1 MPQQN
6 NLLGEAAAA
15 ARGVVAVVIGDREAA
30 RFFNLTTHG
39 LAGSFIA
46 LLVITGI
53 GAYLPVLLGYE
64 GRVLLTVAVFALSFV
79 LQVGCAT
86 IALLQAKRLDG
97 FVPYL
102 VVDNWASFY
111 VTIAGLA
118 FNLMGVGDD
127 FIGVPIGFLIV
138 IVAVNIGRVI
148 IKLEPLQTGMF
159 VVAQVVGYLVGGIAI
174 SALFAA
180 LGFSS

>member
-1 MPQQN
+1 MPVRN

-15 ARGVVAVVIGDREAA
+15 ARGVLAVVIGDREAA

-39 LAGSFIA
+39 LVGSFIA
-46 LLVITGI
+46 LLLITGI
-53 GAYLPVLLGYE
+53 GAFLPVLLGFP
-64 GRVLLTVAVFALSFV
+64 GSVLLTVAVFALSFV

-86 IALLQAKRLDG
+86 IALMQAKRLDG

-111 VTIAGLA
+111 VTIAGLV
-118 FNLMGVGDD
+118 FNLMGVGDE
-127 FIGVPIGFLIV
+127 FIGVPIGVLIV
-138 IVAVNIGRVI
+138 VVAVNIGRVI
-148 IKLEPLQTGMF
+148 IKLEPLQTAMF

-174 SALFAA
+174 TTLFAM
-180 LGFSS
+180 LGLSS